1 MDLAASLDRIVA
13 LLEQGRAADAEH
25 AARIARMQFP
35 AAAEAARLHGAALL
49 RLERP
54 TEARGAF
61 ESAIALAPRAFE
73 GHVNLG
79 SALLACGDAEGAE
92 RALLHA
98 LTLASGHPAVLNGL
112 GNARR
117 ARGDLAGAREAYAAV
132 TRAAPH
138 YAPAWLN
145 LAGVELDAGAAADA
159 EAHARRA
166 QTLAPGADAAL
177 LLGHALA
184 AQGRIEEAEAAY
196 AAGSVRAP
204 QDARLAYQVGLMA
217 EERRDLARAAAAYE
231 QALRVDPDHG
241 QALGQ
246 LAFVKRSRCD
256 WEGLDALSQRLRAH
270 VAAGRP
276 GVSPF
281 AFLAEDT
288 TPAEQL
294 ACARLL
300 SQGVERTAAPQRA
313 QLQFAHARVAPGAP
327 LRIGFLAN
335 GFGEHATALLTAAFF
350 EHLRDAGVE
359 FHLFATSRDDGGAL
373 RRRLRAAAHALHEV
387 AGLPAF
393 EVARRVHAAGIEI
406 LLDLD
411 GYCGGG
417 MPGVFA
423 LRPAPLQVNW
433 LAYPGTMGA
442 AFIDYAIADRCV
454 LPDALRPHFSEA
466 VAYLPRCYQPSDPT
480 RAVPAPPSRA
490 QLGLPETGTVYV
502 CFNNAFKLNPRSFAR
517 MCAVLRAVPEAVLWL
532 LSGVDGADERLR
544 EAARAQGVDPA
555 RLAFAAKR
563 PHLEYLALYRHADLF
578 LDTETYN
585 AHTTASDAIWAG
597 CPVLTRPGEAF
608 AARVAASLNHHLG
621 LDRLNVAA
629 DDAFVD
635 AAVRL
640 GRDAGARAALRAE
653 LAERRAASGLFDMAA
668 YARDFAALLRAM
680 AERHRAGLPPADL
693 G

>member
-1 MDLAASLDRIVA
+1 MDLAASLDRVVA
-13 LLEQGRAADAEH
+13 LLEQGRSADAEH

-54 TEARGAF
+54 AEARSAF
-61 ESAIALAPRAFE
+61 DAAIALAPGAFE
-73 GHVNLG
+73 AHTNLA
-79 SALLACGDAEGAE
+79 SALLACDDAEGAE
-92 RALLHA
+92 RALARA
-98 LTLASGHPAVLNGL
+98 LALAPGHPAVLNGL

-145 LAGVELDAGAAADA
+145 LAGVELEAGEAETA
-159 EAHARRA
+159 EAHVRRA
-166 QTLAPGADAAL
+166 QTLAPSADAAL

-184 AQGRIEEAEAAY
+184 ARRRFEDAEEAY
-196 AAGSVRAP
+196 AAGAALAP

-217 EERRDLARAAAAYE
+217 EERGDFARAAAAYE
-231 QALRVDPDHG
+231 RTLRLDPAHG
-241 QALGQ
+241 HALGQ

-256 WEGLDALSQRLRAH
+256 WDGLDALSARMRAH
-270 VAAGRP
+270 VAAGKS
-276 GVSPF
+276 GVAPF
-281 AFLAEDT
+281 AFLAEDS

-294 ACARLL
+294 ACARLHA
-300 SQGVERTAAPQRA
+300 QRIERAATAQRTRLA
-313 QLQFAHARVAPGAP
+313 FAHPRRAPGAP
-327 LRIGFLAN
+327 LRVGFLAN

-350 EHLRDAGVE
+350 ERLRETDVA
-359 FHLFATSRDDGGAL
+359 FQLFASSRDDGGPL
-373 RRRLRAAAHALHEV
+373 RARLRAAAHALHDV

-393 EVARRVHAAGIEI
+393 EVARRVHASGVEV

-417 MPGVFA
+417 TPEVFA

-442 AFIDYAIADRCV
+442 AFMDYAIADRCV
-454 LPDALRPHFSEA
+454 LPAALRPHFSEA
-466 VAYLPRCYQPSDPT
+466 IAYLPRCYQPSDPT
-480 RAVPAPPSRA
+480 RALREPPSRA
-490 QLGLPETGTVYV
+490 DLGLPETGAVYV
-502 CFNNAFKLNPRSFAR
+502 CFNNGFKLNPRSFAR
-517 MCAVLRAVPEAVLWL
+517 MCAVLRAVPGAALWL
-532 LSGVDGADERLR
+532 LSGADGADERLR
-544 EAARAQGVDPA
+544 EAARAHGVDPA

-563 PHLEYLALYRHADLF
+563 PHLDYLALYRHADLF

-621 LDRLNVAA
+621 TDALNVAG
-629 DDAFVD
+629 DEAFVD

-653 LAERRAASGLFDMAA
+653 LAERKRDSGLFDMTA